1 MNPQNSLRFARREFT
16 ELKGIFR
23 MYPSLLIHI
32 LYKYFGPGL
41 FESVYE
47 EALCHQLQWDG
58 LKVEK
63 QVDVPLY
70 YNGVKLNSKL
80 RVDILVEDSVIV
92 ELKSVKEIEPVH
104 HKQLLTYLKI
114 CNKHIGILVNFDT
127 EDINNSIYRKINGYT
142 PQTNETIKQ

>member
-1 MNPQNSLRFARREFT
+1 MQENEITYKIRGA
-16 ELKGIFR
+16 IFKV
-23 MYPSLLIHI
+23 
-32 LYKYFGPGL
+32 YKYFGPGL

-127 EDINNSIYRKINGYT
+127 EDINNSIYRKINGFINQ
-142 PQTNETIKQ
+142 PNETTEQ

>member
-1 MNPQNSLRFARREFT
+1 MQENEITNKIRGA
-16 ELKGIFR
+16 IFKV
-23 MYPSLLIHI
+23 
-32 LYKYFGPGL
+32 YKYFGPGL

-104 HKQLLTYLKI
+104 HK
-114 CNKHIGILVNFDT
+114 
-127 EDINNSIYRKINGYT
+127 
-142 PQTNETIKQ
+142 